1 MTSID
6 IPGSAAP
13 NNLHFGVDVRAT
25 IVDGDLYDICE
36 RIKEVDPRLF
46 IVVLDTKSDEDY
58 SFAIMEHCDDGWDRL
73 VWRVKELDQR
83 VLTKAE
89 RLRAIPFEH
98 RLEEAEAMEARMKAE
113 DEAVAFDEL
122 YENLGAPMRREFAK
136 TGFIDPRKTTSY
148 PKVSSN

>member
-1 MTSID
+1 MSID
-6 IPGSAAP
+6 IPGTAAP

-25 IVDGDLYDICE
+25 IVDGDLYNICE

-46 IVVLDTKSDEDY
+46 IVVLDKKSDDDY

-89 RLRAIPFEH
+89 RLRKIPFE
-98 RLEEAEAMEARMKAE
+98 RRMEEAEAMEARMKAE
-113 DEAVAFDEL
+113 DEADAFNEL
-122 YENLGAPMRREFAK
+122 YERLGAPMRRELAN
-136 TGFIDPRKTTSY
+136 TGFIDPINYTSV
-148 PKVSSN
+148 PKVSKK